1 MGSKRIVNLPTAAG
15 SAIAASTAFS
25 AHTITVDMPVG
36 PRYHAIYIKCLNP
49 GTGKVG
55 TDLLGEIRI
64 KVNGKVQRVFTADEL
79 NKINI
84 LNGFEWACT
93 GFATAA
99 TEFTLP
105 IWFAEPWR
113 KSTEAQQGLAWST
126 GDVSTFQLEVDIKAY
141 ASTAAVTGLTFQA
154 EIDDSYI
161 TVDGKSIPQPM
172 GVITK
177 WFNFQLPIVA
187 ASSWHDFTGFP
198 KRGFYQS
205 MHLVDANLD
214 EFEIKLDN
222 SIYYQDTVTSNNA
235 KLKQRQMLPNPSATI
250 TPYGVAADLP
260 TRGMVDIVLDRD
272 DRLDSALAMVYPN
285 GRPVQDFNL
294 RVKSGASGTV
304 SRNVKAIVQVAGAA
318 E

>member
-1 MGSKRIVNLPTAAG
+1 MGAKRIVNLPTSSG
-15 SAIAASTAFS
+15 SAIVAGVAFN
-25 AHTITVDMPVG
+25 AHTITVDCPVG
-36 PRYHAIYIKCLNP
+36 PRYHAIYIKCLSA
-49 GTGKVG
+49 GTAKVG
-55 TDLLGEIRI
+55 TDLLGEIRL

-79 NKINI
+79 NKLNL
-84 LNGFEWACT
+84 LNGVEWACK

-126 GDVSTFQLEVDIKAY
+126 GDVSSFQLEVDIKAY
-141 ASTAAVTGLTFQA
+141 GIVAAVNGLTFQA
-154 EIDDSYI
+154 EIDDSFI
-161 TVDGKSIPQPM
+161 TVDGKTVPQPM

-205 MHLVDANLD
+205 IHLIDANID
-214 EFEIKLDN
+214 EFEIKVDN
-222 SIYYQDTVTSNNA
+222 SIYHQDTATGNIA
-235 KLKQRQMLPNPSATI
+235 KLQQRQMLPSPTATA
-250 TPYGVAADLP
+250 TPYTVAADMP

-272 DRLDSALAMVYPN
+272 DRLDSALPMVYPN
-285 GRPVQDFNL
+285 GRPVQDFNV
-294 RVKSGASGTV
+294 RVKSGASGTI